1 MTFPTFPTKFNAK
14 VEHTQ
19 GATTTVLTNVQ
30 GVTVRQGRDN
40 LSDTYKSASILIEG
54 RDPDA
59 LPNIKIDDPVVVTL
73 QLLDNGTL
81 TDSTVFRGRVSN
93 YQRDY
98 GVIPEMD
105 RFSIQC
111 EDAVAVLGRT
121 VVTTTIAAGTTTS
134 AAAKQICDAAGVTLN
149 GATGAI
155 ANTVSTTKEVV
166 LDKDNAL
173 DAFQTVANTELAF
186 VVQQGDELLWR
197 VRGAWTVTGSITIF
211 TDDDNYAADY
221 LLIQGLQFSSLA
233 DTVAD
238 EVLIEV
244 RDGATYTSGTG
255 TGATTFT
262 LQTYSQDGTQAED
275 LADYVKVLF
284 TDDEPQPYQLTYLL
298 DGQNPTEVLYPIEQE
313 LRQVQIYFRGTRYDA
328 IVMGFT
334 LSITPE
340 LTRATLNLL
349 SRQSVPFLQLDDPL
363 FGVLDQNVL
372 AY

>member
-1 MTFPTFPTKFNAK
+1 MAFDVFPTKFNALVK
-14 VEHTQ
+14 HTS
-19 GATTTVLTNVQ
+19 GATTTTLGDVQNV
-30 GVTVRQGRDN
+30 VISQGRNN
-40 LSDTYKSASILIEG
+40 LSDTYKSATITIEG
-54 RDPDA
+54 RDPDG
-59 LPNIKIDDPVVVTL
+59 LPTIRIDDALEVTL
-73 QLLDNGTL
+73 ELYDNGTL
-81 TDSTVFRGRVSN
+81 SDTVVFTGRVAN
-93 YQRDY
+93 YERDY
-98 GVIPEMD
+98 GVIPDLD
-105 RFSIQC
+105 RWVIRT

-149 GATGAI
+149 GSTGAI

-166 LDKDNAL
+166 LDKANAL

-197 VRGAWTVTGSITIF
+197 VRGAWTITGSITIF

-255 TGATTFT
+255 TGATTFS
-262 LQTYSQDGTQAED
+262 LQTYSETAAQAED
-275 LADYVKVLF
+275 LADYVKALF
-284 TDDEPQPYQLTYLL
+284 TDDEPQPYSLTYLL
-298 DGQNPTEVLYPIEQE
+298 NGQNPTEVLYPIEQE
-313 LRQVQIYFRGTRYDA
+313 LRQVGIYFRGTRYDA
-328 IVMGFT
+328 IVTGFT

-340 LTRATLNLL
+340 FARATLNLL
-349 SRQSVPFLQLDDPL
+349 SRQQVPFLQLDDAL
-363 FGVLDQNVL
+363 YGILDQNVL